1 MNNDPQTY
9 AIIGAAIEVHTQLG
23 HGFAEVV
30 YQDALTLEFAA
41 RQIPFIV
48 QVPLCI
54 RYKGQLLACTYKAD
68 FVCFGQVL
76 VELKALARLSG
87 TEESQ
92 VINYLKASQLS
103 RSLLLNFGATSLE
116 HKRLVFTHR
125 PDFRL

>member
-30 YQDALTLEFAA
+30 YQDALALEFAA
-41 RQIPFIV
+41 RQIPFTV

-54 RYKGQLLACTYKAD
+54 RYKGQLLACTYKVD

-76 VELKALARLSG
+76 VHAPAGFSFMSCPQISPKTQILRRSTQYLSAHFP
-87 TEESQ
+87 SAQ
-92 VINYLKASQLS
+92 SA
-103 RSLLLNFGATSLE
+103 
-116 HKRLVFTHR
+116 
-125 PDFRL
+125 